1 MDSNSLLSVPSN
13 LETSRMYDVLEP
25 QQGSGCGSSGS
36 SRGNSITACKKV
48 LRSNSLLESTDYWL
62 QNQRMPCQIGF
73 IEDKSENCAS
83 VCFVNLDVN
92 KDECS
97 TEHLQQKL
105 VNVSPDLPKLI
116 SSMNVQQPKEN
127 EIVVLSGLA
136 SGNLQADFEVS
147 QCPWLPDICL
157 VQCARGNRPNST
169 NCIIFEINKFLI
181 GLELVQERQLHL
193 ETSNLKLEDDTN
205 CSLSSIEEDFLT
217 ASEHL
222 EEENEVDESRNG
234 YENINISAHVL
245 ESKQPKGATQEE
257 WNCNKEKWPYAVED
271 KYVNKY
277 HTPLVKTQRSPE
289 NLTKNTAS
297 HSLDPSAKRSQWK
310 SEAVGSERQATHY
323 YYSEGFKGQVE
334 KSQALYIPKDAY
346 FPMTGKDVP
355 SACAVAEQ
363 RSNLNPGDHEDT
375 RNALPPIQDGEVT
388 TGKYATNL
396 AESVLQDA
404 FIRLS
409 QSQPTSLQEYAASV
423 SVGSSLLPTK
433 DTMVSRSWNELPK
446 IVVVQSPDGS
456 DAPPEPGISSW
467 PETEVSSE
475 TSGILSG
482 ENSSRQA
489 QSAVEV
495 ALACAATVIGTISSP
510 QATER
515 LKMEQVDS
523 NCPLGGSGA
532 QQNQPPQG
540 LKEPSINEYSFPSA
554 LCGMTQ
560 VASAVAVCG
569 LGEREEVTFSVAPSG
584 GLLPAADASEGIP
597 PLCSLASI
605 ELGKEAIAEGLLK
618 EAALVLTRPNTY
630 SSMGDFL
637 ESMNMRIIETAS
649 KSQTLCSENVLRN
662 ELAHTLSNV
671 ILKHSVDEVY
681 QKNMI
686 INPNDDRHSS
696 EILDTLMES
705 TNQLLFDV
713 MCFTFK
719 KMSHIV
725 RLGECPAV
733 LSKET
738 IRRRETEPDCQ
749 PSDPGASQ
757 AWTKAT
763 ESSSSSPLSDSHN
776 ASLVIHNLV
785 GDMHS
790 KQDKDGVR
798 PGLFK
803 NPTLQSELSRSHRV
817 PNAKTSPKEI
827 YLKGMAEED
836 TKSPHLSE
844 NECRASLEAQR
855 SPTVSQCRSSSQEAG
870 DSIHPNTQEKYS
882 CATSHNNEVQVNRS
896 LLGDD
901 LLLPAQSVL
910 QAKHADIYCI
920 TDFAEELADTVV
932 SMATEIAA
940 ICLDNSSGKQ
950 PWFCAWKR
958 GSEFLMTPNVPCRS
972 LKRKKEIQ
980 GSGTAVRKHK
990 PPRLSEIKRKT
1001 DEHPEL
1007 KEKLMNRV
1015 VDESVNL
1022 EDVPDSVNLFANEVA
1037 AKIMNL
1043 TEFSM
1048 VDGMWQAQGYSRNR
1062 LLSGGDRWSRLKT
1075 SSCESIPEEDSE
1087 TRAYVNSLGL
1097 MSTLSQP
1104 VSRASSVSKQSSCES
1119 ITDEFSRFMVNQME
1133 NEGRGFELLLDYYAG
1148 KNASSILSSAMQQAC
1163 RKSDHLSVR
1172 SSCPSKQ
1179 SSTES
1184 ITEEFYRYM
1193 LRDIEKDRRDST
1205 SSRRS
1210 SQDWTAGLLSPSLRS
1225 PACHRQSSMP
1235 DSRSPC
1241 SRLTV
1246 NVPIKANSL
1255 DGFAQ
1260 NCPQDFL
1267 SVQPVSSASSSGLCK
1282 SDSCLYRRGGT
1293 DHITNMLIHETWT
1306 SSIEALMRKNKIIVD
1321 DVGGA
1326 DAEPVSGGSPSQAE
1340 KCAYRSASSRM
1351 CSGPTL
1357 LVQESLD
1364 CPRKDSV
1371 TECKQP
1377 SASSLSKTTSLTN
1390 HNRSD
1395 SKKEISSCQDT
1406 VPVNHKRRSL
1416 CSREVPLIQIETD
1429 QREARAG
1436 EPGPFLSKS
1445 SPLEEAEEHLND
1457 ENIPGVVR
1465 GGDTAMNT
1473 CQIHSD
1479 NFDARDVP
1487 EAESSTEAR
1496 APEESPNPPSS
1507 SEESTGSWSQLA
1519 TEEDNPDDTSSFL
1532 QLSERSMRCN
1542 TGWVYTSNGNS
1553 SATSSLGIM
1562 DLDIYQENMPSSPMI
1577 HELVEEKEILKGQSE
1592 SIEASASGLP
1602 MGAASPQRS
1611 LLVINFDLEPECP
1624 DTELRATL
1632 QWIAASELG
1641 IPTIYFKKSQEN
1653 RIEKFLDVV
1662 RLVHRKSWKVGDIF
1676 HAVVQYCKMQEEQ
1689 KDGSLSLFD
1698 WLLELG

>member
-1 MDSNSLLSVPSN
+1 MATPCSRYQATWSHHGCMTFWNRSRAEAVAAQEAARGTPSQ
-13 LETSRMYDVLEP
+13 P
-25 QQGSGCGSSGS
+25 
-36 SRGNSITACKKV
+36 V

-73 IEDKSENCAS
+73 VEDKSENCAS

-193 ETSNLKLEDDTN
+193 ETNILKLEDDTN

-222 EEENEVDESRNG
+222 EEESEVDESRNG
-234 YENINISAHVL
+234 YENINVSANVL
-245 ESKQPKGATQEE
+245 ESKQLKGATQAE
-257 WNCNKEKWPYAVED
+257 WNCNKEKWLYALED
-271 KYVNKY
+271 KYINKY
-277 HTPLVKTQRSPE
+277 PTPLIKTERSPE
-289 NLTKNTAS
+289 NLTKNTGLQ
-297 HSLDPSAKRSQWK
+297 SLDPSAKPSQWK
-310 SEAVGSERQATHY
+310 SEAVGNERQATHY
-323 YYSEGFKGQVE
+323 YYSEAFKGQME

-346 FPMTGKDVP
+346 FSMMDKDVP

-363 RSNLNPGDHEDT
+363 RNNLNPGDHEDT

-409 QSQPTSLQEYAASV
+409 QSQPTLPQESAVSV
-423 SVGSSLLPTK
+423 SVGSSLLPSCYSTK
-433 DTMVSRSWNELPK
+433 DTVVSRSWNELPK

-456 DAPPEPGISSW
+456 DAAPQPGISSW
-467 PETEVSSE
+467 PEMEVSVE
-475 TSGILSG
+475 TSSILSG
-482 ENSSRQA
+482 ENSSRQP
-489 QSAVEV
+489 QSALEV

-510 QATER
+510 QATDR

-523 NCPLGGSGA
+523 NFPLGGSGA
-532 QQNQPPQG
+532 LQTQAPQG

-569 LGEREEVTFSVAPSG
+569 LGEREEVTCSVAPSG
-584 GLLPAADASEGIP
+584 GLSPAAEAPEAMP
-597 PLCSLASI
+597 PLCSLASM

-630 SSMGDFL
+630 SSIGDFL
-637 ESMNMRIIETAS
+637 DSMNRRIMETAS

-671 ILKHSVDEVY
+671 ILRHSIDEVHH
-681 QKNMI
+681 KNMI
-686 INPNDDRHSS
+686 IDPNDNRHSS

-705 TNQLLFDV
+705 TNQLLLDV
-713 MCFTFK
+713 ICFTFK

-738 IRRRETEPDCQ
+738 IRRRETEPSCQ

-763 ESSSSSPLSDSHN
+763 ESSSSSPLSNSHN
-776 ASLVIHNLV
+776 TSLVINNLV
-785 GDMHS
+785 DGMYS
-790 KQDKDGVR
+790 KQHKGGVR

-803 NPTLQSELSRSHRV
+803 NPTLQSELSCSHRV
-817 PNAKTSPKEI
+817 PNSSTATTSSKEI
-827 YLKGMAEED
+827 YLKGTAGED
-836 TKSPHLSE
+836 TKSPHHSE
-844 NECRASLEAQR
+844 NECGASSEGQR
-855 SPTVSQCRSSSQEAG
+855 SPTVGQSGSGSQEAE
-870 DSIHPNTQEKYS
+870 DSIHPNIQEKYN
-882 CATSHNNEVQVNRS
+882 CATSRINEVQVNLS

-901 LLLPAQSVL
+901 LLLPAQSTL
-910 QAKHADIYCI
+910 QTKHPDIYCI

-958 GSEFLMTPNVPCRS
+958 GSEFLMTPNIPCRS
-972 LKRKKEIQ
+972 LKRKKESQ
-980 GSGTAVRKHK
+980 GSGAALRKHK

-1015 VDESVNL
+1015 VDESMNL

-1048 VDGMWQAQGYSRNR
+1048 VDGMWQAQGYPRNR
-1062 LLSGGDRWSRLKT
+1062 LLSGDRWSRLKT

-1087 TRAYVNSLGL
+1087 ARAYVNSLGL

-1148 KNASSILSSAMQQAC
+1148 KNASSILNSAMQQAC

-1172 SSCPSKQ
+1172 PSCPSKQ

-1193 LRDIEKDRRDST
+1193 LRDIERDSRESA

-1225 PACHRQSSMP
+1225 PVCHRQSSMP

-1293 DHITNMLIHETWT
+1293 DHITNMLIHETWA

-1321 DVGGA
+1321 DAGEA
-1326 DAEPVSGGSPSQAE
+1326 DTEPVSGGSPSQAE
-1340 KCAYRSASSRM
+1340 KCANRLAASRM

-1364 CPRKDSV
+1364 YPRKDSV

-1377 SASSLSKTTSLTN
+1377 AVSSLSKTASLTN
-1390 HNRSD
+1390 HSPSD
-1395 SKKEISSCQDT
+1395 SKKETSSCQDP
-1406 VPVNHKRRSL
+1406 VPINHKGSL

-1429 QREARAG
+1429 QREACAG
-1436 EPGPFLSKS
+1436 EPEPFLSKS
-1445 SPLEEAEEHLND
+1445 SLLEEAEEHSND
-1457 ENIPGVVR
+1457 KNIPDVVR
-1465 GGDTAMNT
+1465 GGDTAVSA
-1473 CQIHSD
+1473 CQIHSL
-1479 NFDARDVP
+1479 DARDVP
-1487 EAESSTEAR
+1487 EAEASTEAR
-1496 APEESPNPPSS
+1496 APDESPNPPSS
-1507 SEESTGSWSQLA
+1507 SEESTGSWTQLA
-1519 TEEDNPDDTSSFL
+1519 NEEDNPDDTSSFL
-1532 QLSERSMRCN
+1532 QLSERSM
-1542 TGWVYTSNGNS
+1542 SNGNS

-1562 DLDIYQENMPSSPMI
+1562 DLDTYQESMPSSPMI
-1577 HELVEEKEILKGQSE
+1577 NELVEEKEILKGQSE
-1592 SIEASASGLP
+1592 SIEAPASGLP
-1602 MGAASPQRS
+1602 MGTASPQRS

-1624 DTELRATL
+1624 DAELRATL

-1676 HAVVQYCKMQEEQ
+1676 HAVVQYCKMHEEQ
-1689 KDGSLSLFD
+1689 KDGRLSLFD